1 MEERIQRTMKA
12 LERNKIK
19 PYYVETREQL
29 YGLVREL
36 VKNDKLITAGG
47 SMTLEESGVKELLMT
62 EFKGVYLDRSEGKT
76 PDEVEDILHKA
87 FVSDTF
93 FASSNAVTE
102 DGALYNV
109 DGRGNRVAAM
119 IYGPAQVVLIVG
131 TNKIVK
137 DMGEAVCRVEQVAAP
152 MNTKRLNCKTPREV
166 TGACSHCR
174 SEGRICCSFVRL
186 EQQRVPDRI
195 KVIIVNESLGY

>member
-29 YGLVREL
+29 YDLVREL
-36 VKNDKLITAGG
+36 VKNDKLITAGV

-93 FASSNAVTE
+93 FASSNGGRRAVQCRWPGKPRRGNDLRTGSGSADRWNQQDSE
-102 DGALYNV
+102 GY
-109 DGRGNRVAAM
+109 GRGGLSGGAGGCSDEHEAAELQDPVRGNGHLLALPQRGQSM
-119 IYGPAQVVLIVG
+119 LLVRKAGAAESPRP
-131 TNKIVK
+131 NKSNH
-137 DMGEAVCRVEQVAAP
+137 RQ
-152 MNTKRLNCKTPREV
+152 
-166 TGACSHCR
+166 
-174 SEGRICCSFVRL
+174 
-186 EQQRVPDRI
+186 
-195 KVIIVNESLGY
+195 

>member
-29 YGLVREL
+29 YDLVREL

-119 IYGPAQVVLIVG
+119 IYGPAQVVLIDW
-131 TNKIVK
+131 NQQ
-137 DMGEAVCRVEQVAAP
+137 D
-152 MNTKRLNCKTPREV
+152 
-166 TGACSHCR
+166 
-174 SEGRICCSFVRL
+174 SEGYGRGGLSGGAGGCSDEHEAAELQDPVRGNGHL
-186 EQQRVPDRI
+186 LALPQRGQSMLLVRKAGAAARPRPN
-195 KVIIVNESLGY
+195 KSNHRQ